1 MDTRVELIW
10 ANQGKLE
17 VGQRMQAH
25 LHACHQLYYIL
36 EGEATFVIGGR
47 TLPVRA
53 GSCFLVPAMT
63 PHEMLPIQENL
74 LHSYELK
81 LFIKDPFLLSNLQ
94 DNLSVFCDD
103 GTIGRLLTYVVENWN
118 SRNRQNIT
126 DIEYILSTV
135 LLNFFI
141 GQLHYEHNDSAHIIT
156 ADYSAVTK
164 SVLMYI
170 EKYFSYHF
178 SLQVLGERLNYNKNY
193 LCSVFRRDTGVSI
206 VEYLNF
212 IRIRR
217 AIIFFAF
224 YGQDVYTTCE
234 SVGYSNLSHFSRTF
248 KSLVGVPPRD
258 FRRAFSLLK
267 QEDAARYF
275 ADERVLNYQI
285 CTMQEAFASLGRSG
299 EIATQILQSGNEKS
313 PTGPTR

>member
-1 MDTRVELIW
+1 MGARVELIW
-10 ANQGKLE
+10 ANQGKME
-17 VGQRMQAH
+17 AGQRMQTH

-36 EGEATFVIGGR
+36 EGESTFVIGGR
-47 TLPVRA
+47 DLPVQA

-63 PHEMLPIQENL
+63 PHEMRPIRKTL

-81 LFIKDPFLLSNLQ
+81 LFIKDPFLLSRLQ
-94 DNLSVFCDD
+94 DGPSVFADD

-118 SRNRQNIT
+118 CRDGQNVT
-126 DIEYILSTV
+126 DIEYVLSTV
-135 LLNFFI
+135 LLNFFVEK
-141 GQLHYEHNDSAHIIT
+141 LHYAHNDSAHILT
-156 ADYSAVTK
+156 EGYSAVTK
-164 SVLMYI
+164 SVLVYI
-170 EKYFSYHF
+170 EKYFPYRF
-178 SLQVLGERLNYNKNY
+178 SLQTMGERLSYNKNY

-217 AIIFFAF
+217 AIIFFAY

-234 SVGYSNLSHFSRTF
+234 SVGFANLSHFSRTF
-248 KSLVGVPPRD
+248 KALVGVPPRD

-285 CTMQEAFASLGRSG
+285 CTMQEAMASLNRCGR
-299 EIATQILQSGNEKS
+299 IAMQILKKELPSE
-313 PTGPTR
+313 

>member
-1 MDTRVELIW
+1 MDSRVELIW
-10 ANQGKLE
+10 ANQSKME
-17 VGQRMQAH
+17 TAQRMQTH

-36 EGEATFVIGGR
+36 EGTSTFVIGGR
-47 TLPVRA
+47 ELAVQS

-63 PHEMLPIQENL
+63 PHEMLPIREGL

-81 LFIKDPFLLSNLQ
+81 LFIKDPFLLSRLQ
-94 DNLSVFCDD
+94 DSASVFADD

-118 SRNRQNIT
+118 CRDKQNVT

-135 LLNFFI
+135 LLNFFVD
-141 GQLHYEHNDSAHIIT
+141 QLHYARSDSAHILT
-156 ADYSAVTK
+156 EHYSAATK
-164 SVLMYI
+164 SILVYI
-170 EKYFSYHF
+170 EKHFPYHF
-178 SLQVLGERLNYNKNY
+178 SLQALGQRLNYNKNY
-193 LCSVFRRDTGVSI
+193 LCSVFRKDTGVSI

-234 SVGYSNLSHFSRTF
+234 SVGFANLSHFSRTF
-248 KSLVGVPPRD
+248 KALVGVPPRD
-258 FRRAFSLLK
+258 FRRAFMLLK

-285 CTMQEAFASLGRSG
+285 CTMDEAMASLKRCGQ
-299 EIATQILQSGNEKS
+299 IAMQILKKELPSE
-313 PTGPTR
+313 